1 MSKELFYAPQT
12 YALALECGRKLMA
25 NESEEDKLVPVIHQM
40 NTRIY
45 NSAFCGILRTGYPFT
60 IEKNE
65 NGNPTFIK
73 MKIDGMQHA
82 CPYTSVSNTLRGEFA
97 TVLESGGYPELV
109 ATSPKKKQAS
119 KLNETKTEHAT
130 NTAAQPPTEE
140 ETKKINA
147 KTNTEKRDV
156 KNAGI
161 QHTKPASAAHEI
173 PVSRVIPTFGS
184 VLPDIHANV
193 PVQKPIP
200 ETTTAASKKEAE
212 EKVTNTAKTVV
223 VPTVGPFAETIP
235 STPLEEKPELD
246 LDAIVATMDNSAG
259 GTFASGKV
267 PENNNASVAL
277 SQTEQDAD
285 AHELPVNA
293 NLDSN
298 TPDKSKT
305 VDDLPTPAH
314 AYDVESKQ
322 DAAMHESENTPEN
335 KPVTSSKLTM
345 DQNTPDTSAQEKD
358 STSEIRSSELHTEDM
373 PVIQDASEKTVP
385 DGMKSESDVPEEAN
399 EDTGMD
405 DYSAF
410 DAPVL
415 DDEAEST
422 HQDIK
427 VTQENEMPDKDTEQS
442 QTVADQ
448 SKRADAEDPMPFEP
462 KKNAHPIQHEEIM
475 QNTNDT
481 SSEKSKPKH
490 GFIASLFGIGSK
502 NAKTEPAENGSL
514 PEFQPNT
521 KEKAVVSNA
530 EPNEQTPMQNMTET
544 FDKKEEMAE
553 KAETEKTGEEV
564 KYKANHNHT
573 VAEEAPTS
581 ASTSEPVQNNTE
593 PAKPDHSQDGGV
605 LFQHIHQVTVKP
617 KFGDAILS
625 QVKFIIW
632 PTRIVEM
639 YPGRT
644 FADLLIYVVDKNGV
658 ERSYCTERGQDMI
671 TITTSDN
678 KEFNVYGIWDNGHFT
693 SYVTLT
699 GKTESQNRMEETV
712 EKTEPERTDSD
723 AFLDQFR
730 LERKGQPAHFIVPF
744 KDHNCGEQNIPITG
758 YVELRGRKYPLE
770 RREGNMLRYRYNAN
784 EKVIRGHWEN
794 GSFKFGLS
802 DVTLIDWSREEE
814 EEGRH

>member
-184 VLPDIHANV
+184 VLPDIHVNV

-223 VPTVGPFAETIP
+223 VPTAGPFAETIP

-305 VDDLPTPAH
+305 VDDLSTPAH
-314 AYDVESKQ
+314 TYDVESKQ

-399 EDTGMD
+399 EDAGMD

-521 KEKAVVSNA
+521 KEKAVVPNA

-564 KYKANHNHT
+564 KDKTNHNHT

-581 ASTSEPVQNNTE
+581 ASTPEPVQNNTE
-593 PAKPDHSQDGGV
+593 PAKPDHSQDGGA
-605 LFQHIHQVTVKP
+605 LFQHVHQVTVKP
-617 KFGDAILS
+617 KFGDAVLS

-699 GKTESQNRMEETV
+699 GRTESQNRMEETI
-712 EKTEPERTDSD
+712 EKAEPERTDSD

>member
-1 MSKELFYAPQT
+1 MRQEQSEGGHGDLSKELFYAPQT

-97 TVLESGGYPELV
+97 TVLERGGYPELA

-184 VLPDIHANV
+184 VLPDIHVNV

-223 VPTVGPFAETIP
+223 VPTAGPFAETIP

-259 GTFASGKV
+259 GTFASGRV
-267 PENNNASVAL
+267 PENNNASVSL

-399 EDTGMD
+399 EDAGMD

-415 DDEAEST
+415 DNEAEST

-462 KKNAHPIQHEEIM
+462 KKNVHPIQHEEIM

-564 KYKANHNHT
+564 KDKANHNHT

-581 ASTSEPVQNNTE
+581 ASTSQPVQNNTE

-658 ERSYCTERGQDMI
+658 ERSYCT
-671 TITTSDN
+671 
-678 KEFNVYGIWDNGHFT
+678 
-693 SYVTLT
+693 
-699 GKTESQNRMEETV
+699 
-712 EKTEPERTDSD
+712 
-723 AFLDQFR
+723 
-730 LERKGQPAHFIVPF
+730 
-744 KDHNCGEQNIPITG
+744 
-758 YVELRGRKYPLE
+758 
-770 RREGNMLRYRYNAN
+770 
-784 EKVIRGHWEN
+784 
-794 GSFKFGLS
+794 
-802 DVTLIDWSREEE
+802 
-814 EEGRH
+814 